1 MIRRLLRPQRV
12 AKLREA
18 RQAAERRLHEAQARR
33 DTRRVHEA
41 AAALKQATHAL
52 LREELRL

>member
-1 MIRRLLRPQRV
+1 MIRRLLRPHRV

-33 DTRRVHEA
+33 DTRQVHEA
-41 AAALKQATHAL
+41 AAALKAATHAL

>member
-1 MIRRLLRPQRV
+1 MIRRLLRPHRV

-18 RQAAERRLHEAQARR
+18 RQAAQSRLREAQARR
-33 DTRRVHEA
+33 DTRQVHEA
-41 AAALKQATHAL
+41 AAALKAATHAL

>member
-1 MIRRLLRPQRV
+1 MIRRLLRPYRV

-18 RQAAERRLHEAQARR
+18 RQAAERRLREAQARR
-33 DTRRVHEA
+33 DTRQVHEA
-41 AAALKQATHAL
+41 AAALKAATHAL